1 MLEAPVIVALVLSAP
16 VLQEIKTLHKNLYF
30 KGINAVLSRIWKCR
44 KSRIF
49 NANFLEIILEQ
60 VRPSFGDARTLK
72 TSYSEIPS
80 QHVDFKNPLGR
91 SRNEKYIHV
100 LKVCAVVLQ
109 SIDLKHKVQICTK
122 KGEHF
127 SG

>member
-1 MLEAPVIVALVLSAP
+1 MEGLCRLYDI
-16 VLQEIKTLHKNLYF
+16 HKL
-30 KGINAVLSRIWKCR
+30 
-44 KSRIF
+44 
-49 NANFLEIILEQ
+49 ILEQ
-60 VRPSFGDARTLK
+60 VRPSFGDARILK
-72 TSYSEIPS
+72 TSISEIPS

-100 LKVCAVVLQ
+100 LKVRAVVLQ
-109 SIDLKHKVQICTK
+109 SIDLKNKVQICTK